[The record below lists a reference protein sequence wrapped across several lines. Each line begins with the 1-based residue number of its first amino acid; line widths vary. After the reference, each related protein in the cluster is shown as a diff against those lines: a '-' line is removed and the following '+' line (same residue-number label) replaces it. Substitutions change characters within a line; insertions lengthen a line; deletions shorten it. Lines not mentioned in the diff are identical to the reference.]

1 VSPELV
7 VALALGFGV
16 LAQTLAKALRVPG
29 IVLLLGTGL
38 VLGPDGIGWI
48 QPGVLGRGL
57 YALVSLSV
65 AVILFE
71 GALNLDLK
79 RLRREG
85 RTIRALVTSG
95 ALITW
100 VGGALA
106 ARFVLGWS
114 WQLSI
119 LFGAM
124 VIVTGPTVIGPL
136 LRGLRVKPS
145 VATVLEAEGV
155 LIDPVGA
162 ILAAITLEAV
172 LAPDAESLAA
182 HVVGLLP
189 RLALGASAGAA
200 GGALMALVLRHPRLR
215 PEGLESLF
223 VLAGVLVTYAICNA
237 VVSESGILAVVAA
250 GVTLANLPTRIP
262 EELREFKG
270 YLTEGFIGLLFVLL
284 AADVGFQELEA
295 LGEPGLLT
303 VAALILVVRPIEI
316 FACTWGSSLGWRERT
331 FLAWLAPR
339 GIVAA
344 AIASLG
350 AAALAERGEP
360 GGDEL
365 RAMVFLTIAVTVVV
379 LGGLG
384 GLVARLLGVRAP
396 ARNAFILLGA
406 EPVGFTLAE
415 ELRRGG
421 RDVTLIDSNPDH
433 CREAEETGW
442 PVVFGNALEERTLA
456 RARPEQALAV
466 VGLTANESVNH
477 LFASEATD
485 RMGVPQAYVALERR
499 KSSVPRQMLDRHGIH
514 VAFDGPRDL
523 ERWNVRFRHGL
534 ASLGRFRFEE
544 TEGTDEAPVRV
555 SADPYLILAV
565 ERGGKVEPMRQDFVP
580 KPGDGATIAVLEERA
595 DEARA
600 ALAAIGWMPQ
610 EPEAPEGGPEPE
622 GEPTPAR

>member
-1 VSPELV
+1 MSPELV
-7 VALALGFGV
+7 IALALGFGV
-16 LAQTLAKALRVPG
+16 LAQMLAHTLRIPG
-29 IVLLLGTGL
+29 IVLLLATGL
-38 VLGPDGIGWI
+38 ALGPEGLGWI
-48 QPGVLGRGL
+48 QPSVLGQGL

-100 VGGALA
+100 VGAALA
-106 ARFVLGWS
+106 AHYILGWD
-114 WQLSI
+114 WRLAI

-124 VIVTGPTVIGPL
+124 VIVTGPTVINPL
-136 LRGLRVKPS
+136 LRSLRVKPS
-145 VATVLEAEGV
+145 LATVLEAEGV
-155 LIDPVGA
+155 LIDPIGA

-172 LAPDAESLAA
+172 LAPDAGSLAG

-189 RLALGASAGAA
+189 RLALGAGAGAA

-223 VLAGVLVTYAICNA
+223 VLAGVLVIYTICNA
-237 VVSESGILAVVAA
+237 LLSESGILAVVAA
-250 GVTLANLPTRIP
+250 GVTLANVPTKIP

-284 AADVGFQELEA
+284 AADVGIGGMLAVGEA
-295 LGEPGLLT
+295 GLLT
-303 VAALILVVRPIEI
+303 VAALIFVVRPLEV
-316 FACTWGSSLGWRERT
+316 FACTLGSNLAWRERA

-350 AAALAERGEP
+350 AAALSERGHP
-360 GGDEL
+360 GGEEL

-396 ARNAFILLGA
+396 ARNSYILLGA
-406 EPVGFTLAE
+406 EPVGLILAE

-421 RDVTLIDSNPDH
+421 RGVTLVDSNSDH
-433 CREAEETGW
+433 CREAEEAGW

-456 RARPEQALAV
+456 RSRPEQALAV

-477 LFASEATD
+477 LFASEATV
-485 RMGVPQAYVALERR
+485 RFGVPKAYVALE
-499 KSSVPRQMLDRHGIH
+499 SGSIGLPREMLDRHGIH

-544 TEGTDEAPVRV
+544 DAVTEEAPPRVR
-555 SADPYLILAV
+555 ADPYLILTI
-565 ERGGKVEPMRQDFVP
+565 ERDERIEPMRQDFEP
-580 KPGDGATIAVLEERA
+580 KEGDFATIAVHEEHEA
-595 DEARA
+595 EALSALASIGWTPHETDEAEADSEA
-600 ALAAIGWMPQ
+600 AASQGS
-610 EPEAPEGGPEPE
+610 
-622 GEPTPAR
+622 

>member
-1 VSPELV
+1 MSPELV

-16 LAQTLAKALRVPG
+16 LAQTLAHTLRIPG
-29 IVLLLGTGL
+29 IVLLLATGL
-38 VLGPDGIGWI
+38 ALAPEGLGWI
-48 QPGVLGRGL
+48 QPGVLGQGL

-71 GALNLDLK
+71 GALNLDVK

-100 VGGALA
+100 VGGAVA
-106 ARFVLGWS
+106 AHFILGWD
-114 WQLSI
+114 WRLAI

-124 VIVTGPTVIGPL
+124 VIVTGPTVINPL
-136 LRGLRVKPS
+136 LRSLRVKPS
-145 VATVLEAEGV
+145 LATVLEAEGV
-155 LIDPVGA
+155 LIDPIGA

-172 LAPDAESLAA
+172 LAPDAGSLAA

-223 VLAGVLVTYAICNA
+223 VLAGVLVTYTVCNA
-237 VVSESGILAVVAA
+237 LLSESGILAVVAA
-250 GVTLANLPTRIP
+250 GVTLANLPTKIP

-284 AADVGFQELEA
+284 AADVGIGTMLA
-295 LGEPGLLT
+295 VGVPGLLT
-303 VAALILVVRPIEI
+303 VAALIFVVRPLEV
-316 FACTWGSSLGWRERT
+316 FACTFGSSLAWRERA

-350 AAALAERGEP
+350 AAALAERGQP
-360 GGDEL
+360 GGEEL

-396 ARNAFILLGA
+396 ARNSYILLGA
-406 EPVGFTLAE
+406 EPVGLTLAE

-421 RDVTLIDSNPDH
+421 RNVTLVDSNSDH
-433 CREAEETGW
+433 CREAEEAGW

-456 RARPEQALAV
+456 RSRPEQALAV

-477 LFASEATD
+477 LFASEATA
-485 RMGVPQAYVALERR
+485 RFGVPKAYVALERG
-499 KSSVPRQMLDRHGIH
+499 SIGLPRELLDRHGIH
-514 VAFDGPRDL
+514 VVFDGPRDL

-534 ASLGRFRFEE
+534 ASIGRFHFGEE
-544 TEGTDEAPVRV
+544 STSEDVPMRAN
-555 SADPYLILAV
+555 ADPYLILAI
-565 ERGGKVEPMRQDFVP
+565 ERDERIEPMRQDFEP
-580 KPGDGATIAVLEERA
+580 KQGDFATIAVLDEREG
-595 DEARA
+595 EALS
-600 ALAAIGWMPQ
+600 ALAAIGWTPH
-610 EPEAPEGGPEPE
+610 EPEEEADAEEDGSNGG
-622 GEPTPAR
+622 

>member
-1 VSPELV
+1 MSPELV

-16 LAQTLAKALRVPG
+16 LAQTLAHALRIPG
-29 IVLLLGTGL
+29 IVLLLATGL
-38 VLGPDGIGWI
+38 ALGPEGLGWI
-48 QPGVLGRGL
+48 QPSVLGHGL

-85 RTIRALVTSG
+85 STIRSLVTSG

-100 VGGALA
+100 VGA
-106 ARFVLGWS
+106 AIAAHFLLGWS
-114 WQLSI
+114 WRLAI

-124 VIVTGPTVIGPL
+124 VIVTGPTVINPL
-136 LRGLRVKPS
+136 LRSLRVKPS
-145 VATVLEAEGV
+145 LATVLEAEGV
-155 LIDPVGA
+155 LIDPIGA

-172 LAPDAESLAA
+172 LAPDAGSLAA

-189 RLALGASAGAA
+189 RLALGAGAGAA

-223 VLAGVLVTYAICNA
+223 VLAGVLVTYAVCNA
-237 VVSESGILAVVAA
+237 LLSESGILAVVAA
-250 GVTLANLPTRIP
+250 GVTLANLPTKIP

-284 AADVGFQELEA
+284 AADVGIGTMLAVGEA
-295 LGEPGLLT
+295 GLLT
-303 VAALILVVRPIEI
+303 VAALIFVVRPIEV
-316 FACTWGSSLGWRERT
+316 FACTFRSGLAWRERA

-350 AAALAERGEP
+350 AAALTERGQE
-360 GGDEL
+360 GGEEL

-396 ARNAFILLGA
+396 ARNSYILLGA
-406 EPVGFTLAE
+406 EPVGLTLAE
-415 ELRRGG
+415 ELRRRG
-421 RDVTLIDSNPDH
+421 RSVTLVDSNPDH
-433 CREAEETGW
+433 CREAEEAGW

-477 LFASEATD
+477 LFASEATT
-485 RMGVPQAYVALERR
+485 RFGVPQAYVALERG
-499 KSSVPRQMLDRHGIH
+499 SIGLPREMLDRHGIH

-523 ERWNVRFRHGL
+523 ERWNVRFRHGM
-534 ASLGRFRFEE
+534 ASLGRFRFAQDSVS
-544 TEGTDEAPVRV
+544 DEVPERA

-565 ERGGKVEPMRQDFVP
+565 ERGERIEPMRQDFEP
-580 KPGDGATIAVLEERA
+580 KEGDFAIIAVLEER
-595 DEARA
+595 DSEAIE
-600 ALAAIGWMPQ
+600 ALAAIGWTPH
-610 EPEAPEGGPEPE
+610 EGGAD
-622 GEPTPAR
+622 GDVATPST